1 MDDSSVHVKS
11 EDTSPSVDLPPLE
24 DEADSADDVDF
35 DEAIIPTIVNK
46 KSAEILI
53 EIDEDRKKVIRLND
67 GGYDSLVELFF
78 EAVADDPGL
87 KEYANSTFVFQ
98 IFNQKFNTWVDLDR
112 STELIDGSHLKA
124 IFLTQTEHTESRHK
138 HRKSSKRRLADSSD
152 KCSDDNCKSKI
163 FCSSEDSIRAKRI
176 CQPIKASETDVEK
189 NSVTTSLSV
198 RNHDLVDFVNNSS
211 KKQVSESH
219 SVSPVS
225 QGELYNLSL
234 GLSDKNPISALHE
247 LCTKLHWEK
256 PVFEIH
262 EQDVSLPNAKFL
274 MKVTVRGQTYI
285 PDKCERRKQ
294 LAKAAAAEYCLKQL
308 GVFK

>member
-11 EDTSPSVDLPPLE
+11 EDTSRSVDLPPLE

-225 QGELYNLSL
+225 QGLCNQILISTK
-234 GLSDKNPISALHE
+234 SCKNCSITSVETLPINCLEMHV
-247 LCTKLHWEK
+247 LLPCVLNKCFCTDYILVGCEASYPKRT
-256 PVFEIH
+256 VFRAMLL
-262 EQDVSLPNAKFL
+262 QNPQNSRVFL
-274 MKVTVRGQTYI
+274 
-285 PDKCERRKQ
+285 
-294 LAKAAAAEYCLKQL
+294 
-308 GVFK
+308 